1 MLAPCRKY
9 KHKTQ
14 TQTRTLTRTR
24 TLPCM
29 KGTEQ
34 GVIFL
39 VLVNRGNARMI
50 DIRNQW
56 SGRSYSPVEWR
67 AVTASSCRRC
77 QCWMQDTSTLVDW
90 KHDAGLFWTEL
101 QHFVLLTNSDV
112 TVETF
117 CVKLHSFTPPQ
128 SWLPPAIVTILDPGH
143 DQGIVVRWTI
153 SWSPRQMTVHITS
166 LHA

>member
-1 MLAPCRKY
+1 
-9 KHKTQ
+9 
-14 TQTRTLTRTR
+14 
-24 TLPCM
+24 M

-50 DIRNQW
+50 DIHDQW
-56 SGRSYSPVEWR
+56 SGRSYMYSRVEWR

-77 QCWMQDTSTLVDW
+77 QCWMQSTSTLVDW
-90 KHDAGLFWTEL
+90 KHDAGLFWTT
-101 QHFVLLTNSDV
+101 LLAKSDV

-128 SWLPPAIVTILDPGH
+128 LWLPPAIVTILDPGH
-143 DQGIVVRWTI
+143 DQGIVV
-153 SWSPRQMTVHITS
+153 QMDHFLIPKTNDCTYYFTACLIGGVQS
-166 LHA
+166 AG